1 MTNTSPKKILVTGAA
16 GFIGSALAGRLRA
29 AGHHVTGIDN
39 FNPYYDIT
47 LKRDRITHLLADV
60 QVRELDITDAD
71 ALSKLFQEE
80 QFDTLCHL
88 AAQAGV
94 RYSVTNPDSYIHNN
108 VQGMQTLL
116 AAMQAA
122 GVPQLVY
129 ASTSSVYGT
138 NTPAPFSE
146 TAPADRPVSIYAAT
160 KRAGELL
167 ARSYASQYGLQVTAL
182 RFFTVF
188 GPWSRPDMAMLKF
201 LKKMDAG
208 EPIEVY
214 NHGDLRR
221 DFTYIDDITAGFEQA
236 VNQPFPYEIINL
248 GYGQPVELMTMI
260 ETLEQAS
267 GQTAKKNYTPMQTG
281 DVYETYA
288 DTSKAAQLL
297 NFTPQTDF
305 ATGVQAFVDWYRE
318 YYQSNKS

>member
-1 MTNTSPKKILVTGAA
+1 MTNASPKKILVTGAA
-16 GFIGSALAGRLRA
+16 GFIGSALAGRLA
-29 AGHHVTGIDN
+29 ATGHEVVGIDN

-47 LKRDRITHLLADV
+47 LKRDRVTHLLSDV
-60 QVRELDITDAD
+60 SLRELDITDAD

-80 QFDTLCHL
+80 QFDTVCHL

-116 AAMQAA
+116 ATMQAT

-138 NTPAPFSE
+138 DTPAPFSE
-146 TAPADRPVSIYAAT
+146 TSPADRPVSIYAAT

-167 ARSYASQYGLQVTAL
+167 AHSYASQYGLQVTAL

-201 LKKMDAG
+201 LKKMDVG

-221 DFTYIDDITAGFEQA
+221 DFTYIDDIIAGFEQA

-267 GQTAKKNYTPMQTG
+267 GQTAKKNYAPMQTG

-288 DTSKAAQLL
+288 DTTKAAQLL

-318 YYQSNKS
+318 YYQAK